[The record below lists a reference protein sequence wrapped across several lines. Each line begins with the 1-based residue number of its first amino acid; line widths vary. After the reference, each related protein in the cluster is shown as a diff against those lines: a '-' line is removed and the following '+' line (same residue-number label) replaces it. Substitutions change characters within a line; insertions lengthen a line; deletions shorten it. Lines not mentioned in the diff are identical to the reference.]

1 MAGNV
6 RKTIILTVFLTGL
19 FSNQLFS
26 HSTSKKEYKN
36 LGFTGMNDSS
46 VKKLREKYLT
56 THKEWLYDVLDNG
69 QQYRIYVRNMLEKQN
84 MPAILEYLPLVESN
98 YNPYARSRSGAT
110 GLWQFMLNSIS
121 GLLEYNEYIDQ
132 RLDPWK
138 STEAALKKLNEN
150 YKTFG
155 DWLLAITAYNCG
167 QGALKKAIKKA
178 GSKDFWYLK
187 NNGFLSEQA
196 TGYVPKLLAIAD
208 VCENAEYYGVNLPTG
223 RAWNNTTLE
232 TRAGMFEYVTVYK
245 SVYLNELA
253 HELRIDEQDF
263 YDLNSALT
271 KHMTPPGKAYP
282 IRVPEGMKDSCAYA
296 LNQMGYL
303 TKTSD

>member
-6 RKTIILTVFLTGL
+6 RKTIILTVFLIVL

-121 GLLEYNEYIDQ
+121 GLLEYNEYVDQ

>member
-36 LGFTGMNDSS
+36 LGFTGMNDTS

-56 THKEWLYDVLDNG
+56 THKDWLYDVLDNG

-121 GLLEYNEYIDQ
+121 GLLEYNEYVDQ

-208 VCENAEYYGVNLPTG
+208 VCENTEYYGVNLPTG